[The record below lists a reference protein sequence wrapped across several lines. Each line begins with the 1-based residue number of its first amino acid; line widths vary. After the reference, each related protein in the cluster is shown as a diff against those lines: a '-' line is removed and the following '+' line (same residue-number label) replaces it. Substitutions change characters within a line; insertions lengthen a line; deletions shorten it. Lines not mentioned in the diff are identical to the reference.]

1 MIRRPTDDPAQD
13 VLDFVPERPDAEA
26 AGDGE
31 EFHTPHRGRLL
42 VSVALG
48 LSAVVATVVTV
59 WYIFADQSADVGK
72 NGLPII
78 VADPGPV
85 KARPADPGGMEVPNQ
100 DKLVYERLGQSDVRP
115 RAERLLPP
123 PEAPLPPPVTMAP
136 PSLAT
141 PRASVENLAAATEPP
156 AAVPAPVVPSVT
168 VQETAE
174 ALPPPEVLTTPSADP
189 KLAPVAAAPA
199 TPEVSTPAP
208 VTPEPAAPAAQ
219 EDGGW
224 RVQIA
229 AVRDRDIAE
238 KEWSRLATAHRDLL
252 GRLSADIMRADL
264 GAKGI
269 FYRVR
274 GGPLDEATARRICSD
289 LGKRKI
295 GCMVVRK

>member
-1 MIRRPTDDPAQD
+1 MTRRPNDDPAQD
-13 VLDFVPERPDAEA
+13 MLDFVPERLDSDT
-26 AGDGE
+26 AGGDE
-31 EFHTPHRGRLL
+31 EYYPPHRGRLL

-59 WYIFADQSADVGK
+59 WYIFADQSADVGRD
-72 NGLPII
+72 GLPVIT
-78 VADPGPV
+78 AEPGPV

-100 DKLVYERLGQSDVRP
+100 DKLVYERLGQGDARP

-123 PEAPLPPPVTMAP
+123 PEAPKPPPASLAP

-141 PRASVENLAAATEPP
+141 PRASVENLAAAAEPVP
-156 AAVPAPVVPSVT
+156 AAPAPAAPSAT
-168 VQETAE
+168 VQEPAEVLPQAE
-174 ALPPPEVLTTPSADP
+174 APTVADP
-189 KLAPVAAAPA
+189 EGVPVAAAPA
-199 TPEVSTPAP
+199 KPEAPAP
-208 VTPEPAAPAAQ
+208 VPASSEPAVAA
-219 EDGGW
+219 EKDGGW

-229 AVRDRDIAE
+229 AVRERDVAE
-238 KEWSRLATAHRDLL
+238 KEWSRLAAAHRDLL
-252 GRLSADIMRADL
+252 GRLSADIVRADL
-264 GAKGI
+264 GAKGT